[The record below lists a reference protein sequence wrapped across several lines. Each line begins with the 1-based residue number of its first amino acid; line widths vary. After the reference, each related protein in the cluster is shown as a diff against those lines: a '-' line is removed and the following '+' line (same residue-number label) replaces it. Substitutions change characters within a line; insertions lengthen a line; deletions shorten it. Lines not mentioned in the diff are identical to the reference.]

1 MFEYVC
7 MTLILIG
14 NLCNAVQFWVH
25 GACYVHDV
33 ITKNKPKNTV
43 GEQRG
48 DYRERSSSETDQ
60 RQVWCDL

>member
-1 MFEYVC
+1 MS
-7 MTLILIG
+7 
-14 NLCNAVQFWVH
+14 AVQFWVH

-33 ITKNKPKNTV
+33 ITKNNPKNT